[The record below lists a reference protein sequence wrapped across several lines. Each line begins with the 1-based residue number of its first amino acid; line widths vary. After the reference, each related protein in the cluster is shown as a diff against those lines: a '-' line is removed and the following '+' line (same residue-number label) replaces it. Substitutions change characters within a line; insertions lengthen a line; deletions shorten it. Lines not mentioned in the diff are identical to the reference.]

1 MRGNRMLHLTLRDK
15 TDFYSSPWNIKG
27 PALRKLLASPLL
39 SSISY
44 PPTMSSH
51 STVEVP
57 SLGTTLGALY
67 IGATIATIL
76 FGITNTQVVKY
87 YKKYPDDWW
96 IFRYSV
102 GTLWIFDA
110 LHVALSTHMLYHYLI
125 GSFGDYDRLYKV
137 IWSFKLQLLVEMF
150 VVVGVQGI
158 YIIRIWKLGRY
169 FHRILPW
176 VVSLT
181 FLVALGNG
189 IFSVYTAYIVSN
201 FKGLPG
207 AQVSIIIIS
216 AIPMFSDF
224 VIALSMC
231 YYLHKSRQASGF
243 SKTSGMVLGMMRLGV
258 ISGLAT
264 STCSLLMVIT
274 YLAWPDTLVFS
285 SIGLILPK
293 LYMNSLLAML
303 NARKSRANGALPESK
318 ATDLPYHNSGNEVTH
333 VSITM
338 ERTVSLDHAK

>member
-1 MRGNRMLHLTLRDK
+1 MALCGEYKGICPLKTLSA
-15 TDFYSSPWNIKG
+15 TPSFFNLVSS
-27 PALRKLLASPLL
+27 S
-39 SSISY
+39 
-44 PPTMSSH
+44 MSSQ
-51 STVEVP
+51 TPVEVP

-67 IGATIATIL
+67 IGAAIATIL
-76 FGITNTQVVKY
+76 FGITNTQVAKY

-110 LHVALSTHMLYHYLI
+110 LHVALSTHVIYHYLI
-125 GSFGDYDRLYKV
+125 DSFGDYDELFQV
-137 IWSFKLQLLVEMF
+137 IWSFKLQLLVEML

-176 VVSLT
+176 IVSLT

-189 IFSVYTAYIVSN
+189 IFSVYTAYVVSN
-201 FKGLPG
+201 FKALPG
-207 AQVSIIIIS
+207 IELSMGIVT
-216 AIPMFSDF
+216 AIPLFSDF

-243 SKTSGMVLGMMRLGV
+243 SKSSDMLLGMMRLGV

-264 STCSLLMVIT
+264 STCSLLMLIT
-274 YLAWPDTLVFS
+274 YLARPNTLIFS

-303 NARKSRANGALPESK
+303 NARKPRTNGGSSESK
-318 ATDLPYHNSGNEVTH
+318 AIDLPYHNSGNELAH

-338 ERTVSLDHAK
+338 ERTVCLDHAK